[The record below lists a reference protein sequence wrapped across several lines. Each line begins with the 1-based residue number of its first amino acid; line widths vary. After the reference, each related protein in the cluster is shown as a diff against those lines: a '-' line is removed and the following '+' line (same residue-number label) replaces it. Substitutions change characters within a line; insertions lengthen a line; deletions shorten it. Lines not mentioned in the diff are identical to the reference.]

1 MNLIRWIVSTV
12 FTALL
17 LPQLPGLGP
26 SAPGPSPV
34 EQRLAVLADQ
44 ARDEQAAATES
55 FFVLDREAMAQL
67 LEGGL
72 ESLEPLLVTAQ
83 KVQRA
88 AQAASGPALAPTG
101 VKVLRVTYE
110 LVVPELESRVD

>member
-26 SAPGPSPV
+26 SADVPTAV
-34 EQRLAVLADQ
+34 EQHLAGLA
-44 ARDEQAAATES
+44 EQAQTAEALPADS
-55 FFVLDREAMAQL
+55 FFVLDRATMVDL
-67 LEGGL
+67 LEGGI

-88 AQAASGPALAPTG
+88 TQAVGGPPMAPAG
-101 VKVLRVTYE
+101 VRVLRVTYE